1 MITFIKQYWRSG
13 FIFCLIFYV
22 STMRIPDM
30 PHVPTFTNEDKLVHI
45 LMYFTL
51 TAAIYRDIMKAQV
64 KMQKYVFILIVL
76 TFPITYG
83 GIIEI
88 LQGAFFPPRTA
99 DWFDFFADA
108 IGSSFAFLLMPKIL
122 KLKKRIIS

>member
-1 MITFIKQYWRSG
+1 
-13 FIFCLIFYV
+13 
-22 STMRIPDM
+22 M

-51 TAAIYRDIMKAQV
+51 TAAIYRDIIKAQV